1 MLHRTLL
8 CFALVSGLGLSSAA
22 AAGAAAPS
30 DVLKVTLDQAKI
42 AKVPTGTTTL
52 VVGNP
57 SIADVT
63 MLKGG
68 VGMVVTGKGYG
79 QTNLVAIDAQ
89 GNILDEKQIEV
100 TPTRSVLVVQR
111 GDARSSYT
119 LIPGVCRPSNSAM
132 RTRRSTTRANRSR
145 RAIRWLRR
153 NHRRQIEPAPARRA
167 RLPALGKA
175 PSPLSPAPAAP
186 MRRLIVE
193 EPLSRAAVWS
203 GRTATFATATAIVSV
218 GIARLGGRDPTGALA
233 VFGASLALAFLAL
246 LLAASATVM
255 IWRTG
260 RRGVRRR
267 RPGSRSRWRSSPIRR
282 I

>member
-79 QTNLVAIDAQ
+79 ETNLVAIDAQ

-100 TPTRSVLVVQR
+100 TPTRSIGEDEVP
-111 GDARSSYT
+111 D
-119 LIPGVCRPSNSAM
+119 NSVAHI
-132 RTRRSTTRANRSR
+132 RSR
-145 RAIRWLRR
+145 REAFARGC
-153 NHRRQIEPAPARRA
+153 PGGKMSSGVTGVAP
-167 RLPALGKA
+167 
-175 PSPLSPAPAAP
+175 
-186 MRRLIVE
+186 E
-193 EPLSRAAVWS
+193 
-203 GRTATFATATAIVSV
+203 
-218 GIARLGGRDPTGALA
+218 
-233 VFGASLALAFLAL
+233 
-246 LLAASATVM
+246 
-255 IWRTG
+255 
-260 RRGVRRR
+260 
-267 RPGSRSRWRSSPIRR
+267 
-282 I
+282 